1 MSVIYRFLSRS
12 VFCFSVMASSSVLA
26 QGADA
31 FIATR
36 VKPHLAAYADCAK
49 RHLEQEA
56 KKEPMATFER
66 VESSLRPACGREI
79 DLAREALF
87 RGNFSRGEANAVL
100 RSAYASLQ
108 PELRSLFD
116 RAAATERKRLQP
128 EKDQALRPLH
138 GEEAGSAPQ
147 DQTKA
152 VEAERSRLLQ
162 DASSAY
168 DACLASELKSLVPS
182 SNESA
187 ETLTKVIE
195 IKCAD
200 AEKKLGNLGFAF
212 YGASRDDFQRIV
224 KEPLEERKKRLVA
237 EIVTLRAELSK
248 ETAKSAKAP
257 EAAGEPKPTT
267 GN

>member
-1 MSVIYRFLSRS
+1 MSVIFRFLYRS
-12 VFCFSVMASSSVLA
+12 VCCFSVMASSSVFA
-26 QGADA
+26 QGDPL
-31 FIATR
+31 IAAR

-56 KKEPMATFER
+56 KKEPTTTFER

-87 RGNFSRGEANAVL
+87 RGNFSRGEANSML

-116 RAAATERKRLQP
+116 QAAASERKRLQS
-128 EKDQALRPLH
+128 EKDHALRPTH
-138 GEEAGSAPQ
+138 GEEGGSAPQ
-147 DQTKA
+147 DQIKA

-162 DASSAY
+162 EASSVF

-182 SNESA
+182 SNEPA

-195 IKCAD
+195 IKCGD
-200 AEKKLGNLGFAF
+200 AEKKLASLGFAF
-212 YGASRDDFQRIV
+212 YGASRDDLQRIV
-224 KEPLEERKKRLVA
+224 KEPLEERKRRVVA

-248 ETAKSAKAP
+248 EAAKPAKPP
-257 EAAGEPKPTT
+257 EAGPESKTIT